1 MNTLD
6 QPNLEEDELAFEE
19 IQNEEIPELND
30 NFQFDSFG
38 NPQYVVDSIDF
49 QDNRPKIIPGISKPP
64 KSEEDF
70 ASNDSYHMAIHNYH

>member
-49 QDNRPKIIPGISKPP
+49 QDNRPKIIPGISKPQ